1 MCRELTSGYLA
12 RRLKPSWL
20 SKNGNNIIISTAA
33 FDLRDGD
40 PPELFVSFYLTGNC
54 NPIDFSYAFELIK
67 KGYRDSNVSGAI
79 CILNIEEALREVNDE
94 QDPIIVFYE
103 LIASPHYGLLF
114 TKNKEEKQ
122 ELIQEAK
129 TTLCFLARKR
139 IQAIKEN
146 IALEY
151 EIPKIEVLTN
161 PVLLPSKS

>member
-20 SKNGNNIIISTAA
+20 SKKGNNIIISTAA
-33 FDLRDGD
+33 FDLRDGV

-54 NPIDFSYAFELIK
+54 NPIDFSYALELIK

-94 QDPIIVFYE
+94 QDPIIEFYE
-103 LIASPHYGLLF
+103 LIDSPHCGLFF
-114 TKNKEEKQ
+114 TEEKQ

-139 IQAIKEN
+139 IRAIKDN
-146 IALEY
+146 IALKY
-151 EIPKIEVLTN
+151 EIPKIEAPTN
-161 PVLLPSKS
+161 PVLLTSKP